1 MPYNRGTFVNPYRQ
15 DVPPFVDIL
24 FATFAFLFGLVFGSF
39 LNVCIYRLPRGLSV
53 VTPRSACPNCHK
65 PIAAYDNIP
74 VLSWIILGGKC
85 RNCKTPITPR
95 YAIVELVCGLLVLA
109 CYLEYGPKLGP
120 SMMIDGTVFK
130 VLLLPYLLRFLK
142 YAILAYLLLGL
153 IFTDAETQLLP
164 DKMTLPGLVIGL
176 IFSVLVPMQDLVVML
191 FLEFVP
197 FPIPHGHQV
206 LWISVISSVT
216 GAIVGGGFI
225 WGVGALWK
233 LARGY
238 EGMGFGDVKLMAM
251 VGAYLGAA
259 TTLIVIFTASIMGS
273 VIGLATIG
281 IVYLQRRG
289 RYVKKLGPA
298 QGASRA
304 RKAAFVAYRYLPM
317 PFGVSLGAMAL
328 VAVYFSRYIY
338 HWWLGTP

>member
-1 MPYNRGTFVNPYRQ
+1 M
-15 DVPPFVDIL
+15 DIL

-65 PIAAYDNIP
+65 AIAGYDNIP
-74 VLSWIILGGKC
+74 VLSWLLLGGKC

-95 YAIVELVCGLLVLA
+95 YMIVELICGLLFLA
-109 CYLEYGPKLGP
+109 CYFEAFGLHFGRNLITENVAMKILVDPTLLFTK
-120 SMMIDGTVFK
+120 FA
-130 VLLLPYLLRFLK
+130 VLSF
-142 YAILAYLLLGL
+142 LLLGL

-164 DKMTLPGLVIGL
+164 DKMTLPGLLIGL
-176 IFSVLVPMQDLVVML
+176 AFSLFVPLRDFVTAL

-197 FPIPHGHQV
+197 LHFPPAHATV
-206 LWISVISSVT
+206 WFSLLSSVM

-233 LARGY
+233 LLRGY

-251 VGAYLGAA
+251 VGAFLGAA
-259 TTLIVIFTASIMGS
+259 TTLVVIFTASLMGS
-273 VIGLATIG
+273 VLGLATIAV
-281 IVYLQRRG
+281 VYFKRRG
-289 RYVKKLGPA
+289 RYVKSLGE
-298 QGASRA
+298 QNGSLRA
-304 RKAAFVAYRYLPM
+304 RKAAFIAYRFLPM

-328 VAVYFSRYIY
+328 AAVFFSRYLF
-338 HWWLGTP
+338 HWYLGFS